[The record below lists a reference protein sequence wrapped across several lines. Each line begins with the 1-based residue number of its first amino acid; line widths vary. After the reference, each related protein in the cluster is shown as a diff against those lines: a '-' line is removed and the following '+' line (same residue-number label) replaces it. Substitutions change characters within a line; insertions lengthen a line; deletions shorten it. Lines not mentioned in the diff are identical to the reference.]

1 MYDIEDKCVDY
12 VLKESG
18 ESSMSDR
25 AVRLFFLACD
35 DSNSMEKYLVTFLSV
50 STSKLLSVIWT

>member
-25 AVRLFFLACD
+25 AVRLFFFSRAMTRILWK
-35 DSNSMEKYLVTFLSV
+35 N
-50 STSKLLSVIWT
+50 IWLHFYPCLCPNYYQ